1 MKRYFQ
7 ILASWAV
14 AGVLWACSNEG
25 QIDTP
30 VAKDNTISFTAP
42 FAQKNVSRALGDID
56 TDNFINSH
64 FLVWGT
70 ATNET
75 TSQTIFSET
84 DVYYN
89 GGVWTYDNPQKWDSG
104 KKYKFAALAPSDNI
118 TKGNYSYYNNRF
130 SLLNIP
136 LSVKAEDGVDYL
148 VSNQVNTTY
157 AESSSGVQ
165 LNFKH
170 IMSRLRIKVKYASD
184 DDNLVNVTMSR
195 LEINLPIGS
204 ARYEQTNEE
213 GPSADDKWTWS
224 QNGTNSYVLC
234 DEEMAVTKDEYQ
246 ELGNGFFVAPSPED
260 VSVTM
265 NISYEVEIDFNG
277 AKQTIPVT
285 KENVEI
291 PNFTSFK
298 QGYISNL
305 CLNIK
310 PTGNDYAY
318 IEISVNQQVI
328 DHESNNGYINDK
340 GQSFSIEKLWQA
352 DNQIYAEIDALDNEV
367 TDGYYR
373 LVSVIDSNGNELLN
387 QENTFALN
395 QVTATGNYEISSN
408 VNALLDAGQEYTFVI
423 EDKHGNSQSGVLY
436 LDSEMGGASMQFTI
450 KIDETYSSYRTFAIP
465 FPISGTTYSTYK
477 VDWGDGEI
485 NLIKKGTSFASD
497 DNFRHQYK
505 ENGTYKVTLTSA
517 IGDYSYKQM
526 DVIGFNKY
534 RYNVNSGSSYQ
545 DADITKLISLNT
557 PLLNMGST
565 VADNLFAF
573 CVSLQ
578 SIPKD
583 LFKYNKNLT
592 SLERGFQ
599 KTMFSSVPEGLFD
612 PLENVETFKNLFRNC
627 PNLSSI
633 PEGLFSKNL
642 KAYNFKFCFRGCTML
657 KLHPWIFIS
666 NESDKET
673 RFENLTD
680 ALDFSWL
687 FYACGTALDLEK
699 MGTPPDLW
707 NYIYI
712 SGFTWQKYG
721 YSNSYNP
728 FNSMNTEWLDQMGV
742 PSLWIDEEII
752 NSDPPE
758 NYIVYPYSVDTD

>member
-89 GGVWTYDNPQKWDSG
+89 GGVWTYDNPQKWDSS

-118 TKGNYSYYNNRF
+118 TKGNYSYHNNRF

-184 DDNLVNVTMSR
+184 DNNLVNVTMNR

-373 LVSVIDSNGNELLN
+373 LVSVIDSNGTELLN

-395 QVTATGNYEISSN
+395 QVTAAGNCEISSN
-408 VNALLDAGQEYTFVI
+408 VNALLDADQEYTFVI

-450 KIDETYSSYRTFAIP
+450 KIDETYLDYRTFAIP
-465 FPISGTTYSTYK
+465 FPTTGTTYSTYK

-485 NLIKKGTSFASD
+485 ARVEKGTAFEAY
-497 DNFRHQYK
+497 DNFRHQYSQ
-505 ENGTYKVTLTSA
+505 NGTYKVILTSA
-517 IGDYSYKQM
+517 IGDYAYKQM

-534 RYNVNSGSSYQ
+534 RTNANSYSSAPGK
-545 DADITKLISLNT
+545 DNTKLISIDT
-557 PLLNMGST
+557 PLLNMGA
-565 VADNLFAF
+565 VEADNIFAF
-573 CVSLQ
+573 CTALTSVPSN
-578 SIPKD
+578 
-583 LFKYNKNLT
+583 LFKYNSKLI
-592 SLERGFQ
+592 SLESGFQ
-599 KTMFSSVPEGLFD
+599 ATTLTTVPAGLFD
-612 PLENVETFKNLFRNC
+612 PLENILHFKYLFRNC
-627 PNLSSI
+627 TNLSSL
-633 PEGLFSKNL
+633 PSGLFAKNF
-642 KAYNFKFCFRGCTML
+642 KAYDFKFCFMGCKSLTL
-657 KLHPWIFIS
+657 NSKIFIS
-666 NESDKET
+666 SDLEKDT
-673 RFENLTD
+673 RFIDLTN
-680 ALDFSWL
+680 AVDFSWL
-687 FYACGTALDLEK
+687 FYECGTSLDIDS

-707 NYIYI
+707 NYQYGG
-712 SGFTWQKYG
+712 GFTWQKTG
-721 YSNSYNP
+721 QKLYNP
-728 FNSMNTEWLDQMGV
+728 FNSMNENWLNQSNV
-742 PSLWIDEEII
+742 PSLWIDDLVD
-752 NSDPPE
+752 NFNPPE
-758 NYIVYPYSVDTD
+758 GYIVYPYTLDAY